1 VSVLKDLSLRVSDED
16 RRRIEDALQDSD
28 DEIESPVSV
37 SSSSRASAAHQYQ
50 QHSRMHPFASPS
62 SYVPIAA
69 ETSPTSDQSS
79 LPRLDDIVPEE
90 SGDEEGGEQPDVVEA
105 GFLGQISEM
114 QWLQS
119 LRNRVQA
126 VETVLVGPGDNATQL
141 SQPPSPTFDASP
153 TSISATPLQQPIS
166 LTNYYLDDE
175 GIKLTNCGN
184 PFELPP
190 EQTAALLFQCY
201 TQTVQSS
208 FPILPVTIE
217 HQLHQYYT
225 LVRNGQ
231 TIHCPE
237 KWFALVNLVF
247 AIGAKFSHLIQA
259 DWRADELDHVIYLSR
274 AFQLLSMNDTIVVL
288 STPDLLTTQA
298 AGLFAVYYM
307 TVGHVNRYVLQH
319 VWD

>member
-1 VSVLKDLSLRVSDED
+1 
-16 RRRIEDALQDSD
+16 
-28 DEIESPVSV
+28 
-37 SSSSRASAAHQYQ
+37 
-50 QHSRMHPFASPS
+50 M
-62 SYVPIAA
+62 PIAA

-79 LPRLDDIVPEE
+79 LPQLDDIVPKE
-90 SGDEEGGEQPDVVEA
+90 SGDDEGGEQPNVVEA
-105 GFLGQISEM
+105 GFLGQISEV

-126 VETVLVGPGDNATQL
+126 IEAVFVRPSDNATQL
-141 SQPPSPTFDASP
+141 SQPPLPTFDASP
-153 TSISATPLQQPIS
+153 ASIPATPLQQPIS

-184 PFELPP
+184 PFELPS

-225 LVRNGQ
+225 LVCNGQ
-231 TIHCPE
+231 AIHCSQG
-237 KWFALVNLVF
+237 WFALVNLVF

-274 AFQLLSMNDTIVVL
+274 AFQLLSMNDTTVVL

-298 AGLFAVYYM
+298 SSV
-307 TVGHVNRYVLQH
+307 VLIPSDQG
-319 VWD
+319 

>member
-1 VSVLKDLSLRVSDED
+1 
-16 RRRIEDALQDSD
+16 
-28 DEIESPVSV
+28 
-37 SSSSRASAAHQYQ
+37 
-50 QHSRMHPFASPS
+50 MHPFASPS
-62 SYVPIAA
+62 SYVPVAA
-69 ETSPTSDQSS
+69 ETSPTSDQSP

-90 SGDEEGGEQPDVVEA
+90 SGSEEGGEQPDVIEA
-105 GFLGQISEM
+105 GFLGQISEV
-114 QWLQS
+114 QCLQS

-126 VETVLVGPGDNATQL
+126 VETVFVGPGGDNATQL

-153 TSISATPLQQPIS
+153 MSIPATPLQQQQQQQQQQSIS
-166 LTNYYLDDE
+166 LTNYYLDNE

-190 EQTAALLFQCY
+190 EQTAALLFRCY
-201 TQTVQSS
+201 TQTVQTS

-231 TIHCPE
+231 AIHCPE

-298 AGLFAVYYM
+298 SFCCAKLPSDRMLNACRLRVFLRFI
-307 TVGHVNRYVLQH
+307 T
-319 VWD
+319 